1 MSRVSRHR
9 LALSTA
15 GKGVIDM
22 TRRDASLVLSG
33 VLLGIPLGLIIS
45 SYAAQIL
52 QLAAGGAG
60 YVIFIVV
67 ALLAASAVVVGQD
80 ALEGV
85 FRFAERLVGRSS
97 SSERERPE
105 EEDRLPVN
113 PWGTPNPYRMTKD
126 RDDS

>member
-1 MSRVSRHR
+1 
-9 LALSTA
+9 
-15 GKGVIDM
+15 M

>member
-1 MSRVSRHR
+1 
-9 LALSTA
+9 
-15 GKGVIDM
+15 
-22 TRRDASLVLSG
+22 LVLGG
-33 VLLGIPLGLIIS
+33 VLLGIPLGLVI
-45 SYAAQIL
+45 AAYGVQIL

-85 FRFAERLVGRSS
+85 FRFAEKLVGRSAT
-97 SSERERPE
+97 SERERPE